1 MNERNFQTKFTRW
14 ARHNLKKT
22 TATEL
27 KVVRGGRYYLKQLK
41 EHQLRNLFN
50 TKHKG
55 IYFKIA
61 DVGPAQKPWDGAF
74 IKGDAW
80 VVIHFIPTKN
90 TYAIDI
96 DEYMLL
102 KGPGL
107 SECDL
112 KPGWLIEVK

>member
-1 MNERNFQTKFTRW
+1 M
-14 ARHNLKKT
+14 
-22 TATEL
+22 
-27 KVVRGGRYYLKQLK
+27 RGGRYYLKQLK

-55 IYFKIA
+55 IYFKIP
-61 DVGPAQKPWDGAF
+61 DVGQSPKPYDGVF
-74 IKGDAW
+74 IKGEAW

-107 SECDL
+107 LECDL
-112 KPGWLIEVK
+112 KDEWLIEVK